1 MFIIEW
7 SKEPDYHESLFK
19 DFLSPAKAIMNYFSG
34 TGLTREH
41 TQYLSYGTNTF
52 PLEKFWFNL
61 LSFGGW
67 IFLLLVVWFLW
78 NNFISINKYEI
89 MSKRR
94 LVEHYRLNY
103 EWDCLKTYPTFLVN
117 KCNKLDLLEKAKNA
131 ELIGT
136 RQSII
141 DFLKE
146 PNIVNEDI
154 LYAGW

>member
-1 MFIIEW
+1 MSSDIIPW
-7 SKEPDYHESLFK
+7 DIVNILYLYNRNKFVNTCKEFNEKYKRENECVNKIIKWWDK
-19 DFLSPAKAIMNYFSG
+19 CC
-34 TGLTREH
+34 LTYVH
-41 TQYLSYGTNTF
+41 QNV
-52 PLEKFWFNL
+52 P
-61 LSFGGW
+61 
-67 IFLLLVVWFLW
+67 
-78 NNFISINKYEI
+78 INKYEI

-94 LVEHYRLNY
+94 LVEHYRLYY
-103 EWDCLKTYPTFLVN
+103 EWSCLKIYPTFLVK

>member
-1 MFIIEW
+1 MENNIIPWDIINILYIYNPNKFVNTCRELNEKYK
-7 SKEPDYHESLFK
+7 KEIEC
-19 DFLSPAKAIMNYFSG
+19 AKKIIKWWDKCC
-34 TGLTREH
+34 LTYVH
-41 TQYLSYGTNTF
+41 QNV
-52 PLEKFWFNL
+52 P
-61 LSFGGW
+61 
-67 IFLLLVVWFLW
+67 
-78 NNFISINKYEI
+78 INKYEI

-103 EWDCLKTYPTFLVN
+103 EWSCLKTYPTFLVN

-141 DFLKE
+141 EFLMD
-146 PNIVNEDI
+146 PNISQENI

>member
-1 MFIIEW
+1 MSSDIIPW
-7 SKEPDYHESLFK
+7 DIVNILYLYNRNKFVNTCKEFNEKYKQENECVNKIIKWWDK
-19 DFLSPAKAIMNYFSG
+19 CC
-34 TGLTREH
+34 LTYVN
-41 TQYLSYGTNTF
+41 QNV
-52 PLEKFWFNL
+52 P
-61 LSFGGW
+61 
-67 IFLLLVVWFLW
+67 
-78 NNFISINKYEI
+78 INKYEI

-94 LVEHYRLNY
+94 LVEHYKLHY
-103 EWDCLKTYPTFLVN
+103 EWDCLKIYPTFLVN

-146 PNIVNEDI
+146 PNIVKEDI

>member
-1 MFIIEW
+1 MSIPWDIVNILYIYNRNKFVNTCKEFYEKYKQENECANKIIKW
-7 SKEPDYHESLFK
+7 WDKCC
-19 DFLSPAKAIMNYFSG
+19 
-34 TGLTREH
+34 LTYVH
-41 TQYLSYGTNTF
+41 QN
-52 PLEKFWFNL
+52 
-61 LSFGGW
+61 
-67 IFLLLVVWFLW
+67 
-78 NNFISINKYEI
+78 EI

-94 LVEHYRLNY
+94 LVEHYKLYY
-103 EWDCLKTYPTFLVN
+103 EWDYLKTYPTFLVN

-146 PNIVNEDI
+146 PNIVKEDI